1 MYSCSKAAGS
11 VGEEEQMSQTPNL
24 QRPMLNIQP
33 LGGAGTSNL
42 KHRKSNIF
50 WRILDFVLAGLFIFA
65 GLSKIFDLD
74 QVMAHLQQ
82 LQFASA
88 LADLRNLSLASPAE
102 FANGIDNF
110 KILPW
115 PVSVALAFY
124 LPWLEIFCALGLV
137 FRFLYRGAL
146 TLLIMLMVSSR
157 CHYCCESSGT
167 RYHLRLFRS
176 RQPTLEFPVSSRDQ
190 SRNSSWVAT
199 FLFKAKTF
207 QDRPCELRFFNMP
220 INSIY
225 AKREV
230 FLAASISC
238 RFLSGL
244 VCCETKQ
251 TRYDS

>member
-1 MYSCSKAAGS
+1 

-33 LGGAGTSNL
+33 LGGAATSNI

-65 GLSKIFDLD
+65 GLSKICDLD
-74 QVMAHLQQ
+74 HVMAHLQQ

-88 LADLRNLSLASPAE
+88 LGDLRNLSLASPAE

-110 KILPW
+110 KLLPW

-146 TLLIMLMVSSR
+146 TLLIMLMLVFTLAITAAKVRGLDITCGCFGHASQHWSFP
-157 CHYCCESSGT
+157 S
-167 RYHLRLFRS
+167 HLATNLAILVGLLVLFFKATSRS
-176 RQPTLEFPVSSRDQ
+176 R
-190 SRNSSWVAT
+190 
-199 FLFKAKTF
+199 
-207 QDRPCELRFFNMP
+207 LRT
-220 INSIY
+220 
-225 AKREV
+225 A
-230 FLAASISC
+230 L
-238 RFLSGL
+238 
-244 VCCETKQ
+244 
-251 TRYDS
+251 